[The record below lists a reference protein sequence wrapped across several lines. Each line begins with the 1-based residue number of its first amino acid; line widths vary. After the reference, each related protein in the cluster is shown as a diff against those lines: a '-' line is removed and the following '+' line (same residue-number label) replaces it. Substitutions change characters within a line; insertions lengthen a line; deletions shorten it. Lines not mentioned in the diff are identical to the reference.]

1 MHSRRHKRG
10 VGGLLKWLF
19 LCSLTFCLCLSHV
32 SLTTW
37 QAKFEEVITA
47 QVRNLSS
54 SFREIRW
61 SETNHQHFGSLTDA
75 IHRQKSGFY
84 LSTGVY
90 NQLLSLDLL
99 QDLTQIEVPFTDASQ
114 YVDQGIKSYAAGE
127 FQDAI
132 KQWQIALAF
141 YQKSQSPLPVGI
153 INNLAKAYQHIGE
166 SELAIAYWEQA
177 IAYYRQ
183 IKDMPQVGL
192 SLTQEAQAY
201 NSLRQTAK
209 AIALANSALEITH
222 TNKDI
227 PLQAAALGSR
237 GEAYRL
243 EGNYKRAI
251 RDLENSLK
259 IAQKINN
266 AYYYYSALKSLEN
279 VYINLAQ
286 VNYHHPDS
294 TIQADDKNISEQF
307 RKQAWEYLQKG
318 LKIARDRGDQLG
330 EMRLLL
336 NSILLYQRQT
346 SNLASKAVQQ
356 ALVLLEQLP
365 DSQDKVYAAI
375 DLANLVQ
382 FPPVDAIS
390 YLVAC
395 PQSQRNSKVLDLLV
409 QAVSTAQRLKNFSVL
424 SFAIGNL
431 GHFYECRQDYQQ
443 ALKLTIQA
451 QRTAKQGLN
460 TLEAQN
466 RLFLWDWQTGRILKV
481 QNKVFDAFKAY
492 TQTFESLKNTRSN
505 IWNVHPYL
513 QVEFRDIF
521 EPLYR
526 QFIDIKL
533 SLEDDKIANTKEISS
548 IDNLNSVI
556 ATVDNLQLVETQNY
570 CVSDCTTVVIDQQA
584 DVIRLR
590 ENTAIFHSIILEKHT
605 AIIVSFPNGYKKFK
619 WINVDSETLR
629 EEVNKFRIGL
639 ENYGDITYNPKRA
652 QKLYDWIVRPFA
664 KDLESLQIKTLVFIQ
679 DGVLR
684 SVPMAALHDGEK
696 FLVEKYAVA
705 TTLSL
710 TLTNPQTVHTKN
722 LRALAVGLTKDA
734 IVSGRRYEALSN
746 VASEIRQVK
755 EQIPGSKH
763 LLDENFTSDRLQ
775 AELHKTFYHIIH
787 IATHG
792 EFGNFPE
799 DTFLVTGDNDKLTI
813 SELYRIIRSLAH
825 GSKTIDLLTLT
836 ACDTAIG
843 NDRAAL
849 GLAGVAVQAGVR
861 TALASLWSI
870 NDASTVELVTKFYEA
885 WRHPGVSKAQALRKA
900 QQALISNGKTSAHPA
915 YWAAFILIGN
925 WL

>member
-1 MHSRRHKRG
+1 M
-10 VGGLLKWLF
+10 
-19 LCSLTFCLCLSHV
+19 
-32 SLTTW
+32 TTW

-61 SETNHQHFGSLTDA
+61 SEAIHRHFGSLADA
-75 IHRQKSGFY
+75 ILY
-84 LSTGVY
+84 
-90 NQLLSLDLL
+90 
-99 QDLTQIEVPFTDASQ
+99 
-114 YVDQGIKSYAAGE
+114 
-127 FQDAI
+127 
-132 KQWQIALAF
+132 
-141 YQKSQSPLPVGI
+141 
-153 INNLAKAYQHIGE
+153 
-166 SELAIAYWEQA
+166 
-177 IAYYRQ
+177 
-183 IKDMPQVGL
+183 
-192 SLTQEAQAY
+192 
-201 NSLRQTAK
+201 
-209 AIALANSALEITH
+209 
-222 TNKDI
+222 KDI
-227 PLQAAALGSR
+227 PLQAAALESR

-251 RDLENSLK
+251 GDLENSLK
-259 IAQKINN
+259 ISQK
-266 AYYYYSALKSLEN
+266 YSALKSLEN
-279 VYINLAQ
+279 VYINLAP
-286 VNYHHPDS
+286 VNYRHPDS
-294 TIQADDKNISEQF
+294 TIQADNNDSEQL
-307 RKQAWEYLQKG
+307 RKQAWSYDAKALKYLQNG
-318 LKIARDRGDQLG
+318 LNIARDRGDKLS
-330 EMRLLL
+330 EMRLVL
-336 NSILLYQRQT
+336 NSIWLYQRKA
-346 SNLASKAVQQ
+346 SNLAPVAVQQ
-356 ALVLLEQLP
+356 ALILLKQLP
-365 DSQDKVYAAI
+365 DSPDKVYAAI
-375 DLANLVQ
+375 DLANLIQ
-382 FPPVDAIS
+382 FPPVNAIS
-390 YLVAC
+390 YLVTC
-395 PQSQRNSKVLDLLV
+395 PQSQGNSKALDLLI
-409 QAVSTAQRLKNFSVL
+409 QAVLTAQRFKNFSVL

-451 QRTAKQGLN
+451 QRTAKQDLN
-460 TLEAQN
+460 TLEAKN
-466 RLFLWDWQTGRILKV
+466 RLFLWYWQAGRILKA
-481 QNKVFDAFKAY
+481 QNKVFDAIKAY
-492 TQTFESLKNTRSN
+492 TQTFEALKNIHSSICN
-505 IWNVHPYL
+505 IHQYL
-513 QVEFRDIF
+513 QVDFRDIF
-521 EPLYR
+521 ELLYR
-526 QFIDIKL
+526 QFIDIRL
-533 SLEDDKIANTKEISS
+533 SLEDDNIANIKETNS
-548 IDNLNSVI
+548 INNLNSVI
-556 ATVDNLQLVETQNY
+556 ATIDNLQLVETQNY
-570 CVSDCTTVVIDQQA
+570 CVHGCKPTVVNNEQA
-584 DVIRLR
+584 DLIRLR

-619 WINVDSETLR
+619 WININSEPLR

-639 ENYGDITYNPKRA
+639 ENYGDITYNPQRA

-696 FLVEKYAVA
+696 FLVEKYAIA
-705 TTLSL
+705 TTPSL
-710 TLTNPQTVHTKN
+710 TLTNPQTVHSKK

-763 LLDENFTSDRLQ
+763 LLNEDFTSDRLQ
-775 AELHKTFYHIIH
+775 AELHKTVYHIIH

-813 SELYRIIRSLAH
+813 TKLYSIIRSLAH

-885 WRHPGVSKAQALRKA
+885 WRHPGVSKAQALREA
-900 QQALISNGKTSAHPA
+900 QQALISNGKISAHPA

>member
-10 VGGLLKWLF
+10 ASGLLKWLF

-54 SFREIRW
+54 SFRKTRW
-61 SETNHQHFGSLTDA
+61 SEA
-75 IHRQKSGFY
+75 IHRQKSEFY

-90 NQLLSLDLL
+90 DQLLSLDLL

-114 YVDQGIKSYAAGE
+114 YVNQGIKSYTIGD

-132 KQWQIALAF
+132 KQWQVALTF
-141 YQKSQSPLPVGI
+141 YQNQNSFSVGI
-153 INNLAKAYQHIGE
+153 INNLARAYQHIGE

-192 SLTQEAQAY
+192 SLAQEAQAY
-201 NSLRQTAK
+201 NSLGQTTK

-222 TNKDI
+222 TYKDI

-243 EGNYKRAI
+243 EGNYKQAI

-259 IAQKINN
+259 VSQKIKNI
-266 AYYYYSALKSLEN
+266 YYRYAALKGLGN

-286 VNYHHPDS
+286 MNYHRPDS
-294 TIQADDKNISEQF
+294 TIQAEDNDSEQL
-307 RKQAWEYLQKG
+307 RKQAWSYDAKAWEYLQKG
-318 LKIARDRGDQLG
+318 LNIAHDRGDKLG
-330 EMRLLL
+330 EMRLVL
-336 NSILLYQRQT
+336 NSILLYQRKA
-346 SNLASKAVQQ
+346 SNLALIAVQQ
-356 ALVLLEQLP
+356 ALILLKQLP
-365 DSQDKVYAAI
+365 DSPDKVYAAI
-375 DLANLVQ
+375 DLANLIQ
-382 FPPVDAIS
+382 FPPVNAIS
-390 YLVAC
+390 YLVTC
-395 PQSQRNSKVLDLLV
+395 PQSQGNSKALDLLV

-451 QRTAKQGLN
+451 QRTAKQDLN
-460 TLEAQN
+460 ILEAQN
-466 RLFLWDWQTGRILKV
+466 RLFLWYWQAGRIFKA
-481 QNKVFDAFKAY
+481 QSQVFDAIKAY
-492 TQTFESLKNTRSN
+492 AQTFEILKNIRSSICN
-505 IWNVHPYL
+505 IHQYF
-513 QVEFRDIF
+513 QVDFRDIF
-521 EPLYR
+521 ELLSR
-526 QFIDIKL
+526 EFIDMRL
-533 SLEDDKIANTKEISS
+533 SLEDDNIANIKETNS
-548 IDNLNSVI
+548 INNLNSVI
-556 ATVDNLQLVETQNY
+556 ATIDNLQLVETQNY
-570 CVSDCTTVVIDQQA
+570 CVHDCKPRVVNNEQA
-584 DVIRLR
+584 DLIKLR

-605 AIIVSFPNGYKKFK
+605 AIIVSFPNDCKKFK
-619 WINVDSETLR
+619 WINIDSETFR

-639 ENYGDITYNPKRA
+639 ENYGDITYNPQRA

-696 FLVEKYAVA
+696 FLVEKYAIA
-705 TTLSL
+705 TTPSL
-710 TLTNPQTVHTKN
+710 TLTNPQTVHSKK

-755 EQIPGSKH
+755 EQIPDSKH
-763 LLDENFTSDRLQ
+763 LLDEDFTSDRLQ

-813 SELYRIIRSLAH
+813 TKLHNIIRSLAH

-885 WRHPGVSKAQALRKA
+885 WRHPGVSKAQALREA
-900 QQALISNGKTSAHPA
+900 QQALISNGKIYAHPA

>member
-1 MHSRRHKRG
+1 MHSKRHKRG
-10 VGGLLKWLF
+10 IGGLSKWLF
-19 LCSLTFCLCLSHV
+19 LCSLIFCLCLSHV

-37 QAKFEEVITA
+37 QAKSEEVITA

-54 SFREIRW
+54 NFPEIRW
-61 SETNHQHFGSLTDA
+61 SEANQ
-75 IHRQKSGFY
+75 RQKSGSY
-84 LSTGVY
+84 LSTGAY
-90 NQLLSLDLL
+90 NQLLSLELL
-99 QDLTQIEVPFTDASQ
+99 QDLSQIEVQFTDASQ
-114 YVDQGIKSYAAGE
+114 YIHQGIKNYAAGD

-132 KQWQIALAF
+132 KQWQIALTF
-141 YQKSQSPLPVGI
+141 YQKTQNPFPIGI
-153 INNLAKAYQHIGE
+153 INNLARAYQHIGE

-192 SLTQEAQAY
+192 SLTQEAQGY
-201 NSLRQTAK
+201 NSLGQTAK
-209 AIALANSALEITH
+209 AIALAESALEITH
-222 TNKDI
+222 TYKNI

-243 EGNYKRAI
+243 QGNYKRAI
-251 RDLENSLK
+251 IDLENSLK
-259 IAQKINN
+259 CAQQINN
-266 AYYYYSALKSLEN
+266 TYYYYSALKSLGN
-279 VYINLAQ
+279 VYINLTQ
-286 VNYHHPDS
+286 VNYRRPDS
-294 TIQADDKNISEQF
+294 TIQADDKNIYEQF
-307 RKQAWEYLQKG
+307 RKQAWSDDAKAWEYLQKG
-318 LKIARDRGDQLG
+318 LNIARDRGDKLG

-336 NSILLYQRQT
+336 NSILLDHRYA
-346 SNLASKAVQQ
+346 SNLASVAVQQ

-365 DSQDKVYAAI
+365 DSLDKVYAAI

-382 FPPVDAIS
+382 FPPVDPIS

-395 PQSQRNSKVLDLLV
+395 PRSQKNAKVLDLLV
-409 QAVSTAQRLKNFSVL
+409 QAVSTAQRLKSFSVL

-460 TLEAQN
+460 TLEAKN
-466 RLFLWDWQTGRILKV
+466 RLFLWNWQAGRILKA
-481 QNKVFDAFKAY
+481 QNKVFDAIKAY
-492 TQTFESLKNTRSN
+492 RQTFESLKYIRSL
-505 IWNVHPYL
+505 IWTIHPYL
-513 QVEFRDIF
+513 QVSFRDIF

-526 QFIDIKL
+526 QFIDINL
-533 SLEDDKIANTKEISS
+533 SLEDEKIANEKKISS
-548 IDNLNSVI
+548 VDNLNSVI
-556 ATVDNLQLVETQNY
+556 ATVDNLQLVKAQNY
-570 CVSDCTTVVIDQQA
+570 CVNDCKSTIVNNQQD
-584 DVIRLR
+584 DVIKLR
-590 ENTAIFHSIILEKHT
+590 ENTAIFYSIILEKHT

-619 WINVDSETLR
+619 WINIDSKTLR

-652 QKLYDWIVRPFA
+652 QKLYSWIVRPFA
-664 KDLESLQIKTLVFIQ
+664 RDLKSLQIKTLVFIQ

-696 FLVEKYAVA
+696 FLVEKYAIA
-705 TTLSL
+705 TTPSL
-710 TLTNPQTVHTKN
+710 TLTNPQTVHSKN

-755 EQIPGSKH
+755 EQIPGSKY

-775 AELHKTFYHIIH
+775 AELHKTVYQIIH

-813 SELYRIIRSLAH
+813 TELHSIIRSLAH
-825 GSKTIDLLTLT
+825 GAKTIDLLTLT

-885 WRHPGVSKAQALRKA
+885 WRHPGVSKAEALRQA
-900 QQALISNGKTSAHPA
+900 QQALISNGKISAHPA